1 MKEAITPHPDEEYKQ
16 LCFTCTN
23 KSHADLKI
31 RLMYDG
37 LSQGAL
43 FRILLHGYIQQ
54 DENVMNF
61 IESFKERYGI
71 QNKRYIK
78 KSKKLL
84 TKARQTTSDFALDP
98 AELDSIFDLIAQEHP
113 DL

>member
-1 MKEAITPHPDEEYKQ
+1 MKEAIIPHPHDEHKQ

-43 FRILLHGYIQQ
+43 FRILLHGYIQK
-54 DENVMNF
+54 DENIMNF
-61 IESFKERYGI
+61 VENFKERYGI

-78 KSKKLL
+78 KSKNLL
-84 TKARQTTSDFALDP
+84 AKGKQTTSDFALEPD
-98 AELDSIFDLIAQEHP
+98 ELDSIFDLIAQEHP

>member
-1 MKEAITPHPDEEYKQ
+1 MKEALQPDPNVEYKQ

-43 FRILLHGYIQQ
+43 LRILIHGYIQQ
-54 DENVMNF
+54 DENIMTFVDN
-61 IESFKERYGI
+61 FKERYGI
-71 QNKRYIK
+71 QKRNYIK
-78 KSKKLL
+78 KSKNLL
-84 TKARQTTSDFALDP
+84 AEGRQTASDFALDP
-98 AELDSIFDLIAQEHP
+98 EELESIFDLIAQEHP

>member
-1 MKEAITPHPDEEYKQ
+1 MKEALNPDKNDQYKQ
-16 LCFTCTN
+16 LCFTCAN
-23 KSHADLKI
+23 KTHADLKI

-43 FRILLHGYIQQ
+43 FRIFLHGYIQR
-54 DENVMNF
+54 DENIMNF
-61 IESFKERYGI
+61 VESFKERYGI

-84 TKARQTTSDFALDP
+84 AKEKQTTGDFALKPD
-98 AELDSIFDLIAQEHP
+98 ELEDIFDLIAQEHP

>member
-1 MKEAITPHPDEEYKQ
+1 MKETLQPDPNAEYKQ

-43 FRILLHGYIQQ
+43 LRILIHGYIQQ
-54 DENVMNF
+54 DENIMTFVDN
-61 IESFKERYGI
+61 FKERYGI
-71 QNKRYIK
+71 QKRNHIK
-78 KSKKLL
+78 KSKNLL
-84 TKARQTTSDFALDP
+84 TAGRQTASDFALD
-98 AELDSIFDLIAQEHP
+98 AEELESIFDLIAQEHP